1 MGFGWDGLT
10 NQAREKTNKLGIR
23 RAMFV
28 RKCEKERT
36 KKKRNGKKQTCK
48 E

>member
-1 MGFGWDGLT
+1 MGFLLS

-28 RKCEKERT
+28 RQCEKERT
-36 KKKRNGKKQTCK
+36 EKKKECDEKNM
-48 E
+48 